1 MRTATRVAI
10 GVGLTAL
17 VFAALILFVGVDRFL
32 DTVTTVDPRIVAAI
46 LATIVLRRVSQGA
59 ILYVAFNRF
68 SVGISLVQAVFLS
81 ASTSFANN
89 VTPFAQLGGQPLAA
103 GIVTDAVEKP
113 YEQCLA
119 ALSTVETIRFVPST
133 AIFLFGSLYFVLFP
147 TPVPAAVEPL
157 FTLFAAFLVAL
168 CVLAVVVWRYQAT
181 AERALTRVFTRV
193 LGVLAVVPFVSPPDE
208 DDVADRVEGFS
219 SLFVDLT
226 TDPGL
231 VARVV
236 PLSFSNTFLTVF
248 ELWLALQAVG
258 VDVPIPVVLFAVPFS
273 QLASILPSPGGVG
286 GIEGIL
292 VVFVT
297 ALTGDAVRNVTT
309 GVVLS
314 SGLGYWV
321 TMVLGGIGISIV
333 FPLMNRG

>member
-1 MRTATRVAI
+1 MAI
-10 GVGLTAL
+10 GVSLTAI
-17 VFAALILFVGVDRFL
+17 VFAVLILFVGVDRFL
-32 DTVTTVDPRIVAAI
+32 DTVTTVDPRIVAVI

-59 ILYVAFNRF
+59 IVYVAFNRF

-103 GIVTDAVEKP
+103 SIVADAVEKP

-119 ALSTVETIRFVPST
+119 ALSTVETVRFVPST
-133 AIFLFGSLYFVLFP
+133 TIFLFGSLYFVLFP

-157 FTLFAAFLVAL
+157 FALFAAFLFTL

-181 AERALTRVFTRV
+181 AERALARVLTRV
-193 LGVLAVVPFVSPPDE
+193 LGVLAVVPFVSRPDA
-208 DDVADRVEGFS
+208 DDVAERVGGFS

-236 PLSFSNTFLTVF
+236 PLSFANTLLTVF
-248 ELWLALQAVG
+248 ELWLALRAVG
-258 VDVPIPVVLFAVPFS
+258 VAVPFPIVVFAVPFS

-286 GIEGIL
+286 GIEGVL
-292 VVFVT
+292 VVFVS
-297 ALTGDAVRNVTT
+297 ALTAEAARDVTT

-321 TMVLGGIGISIV
+321 TMVVGGLGVSV
-333 FPLMNRG
+333 VLPLLNPD